1 MQRIASFIASIVRLP
16 FLRTPA
22 CLAAALLL
30 NACAAPMQA
39 GQDASQVL
47 AARGAPSTKAKTAAG
62 ERWIYASTFAQF
74 NTTVEFDAAG
84 KVIRAYNGLTDTNFA
99 TIETGKWTRDEVMAA
114 FGPPAEKGRVGWG
127 AHTFDVWS
135 YRYKQNGQAD
145 MLMNVHF
152 GSDGKVAK
160 FYPTIDPYFDP
171 GGNEKTSLLRL
182 QTR

>member
-1 MQRIASFIASIVRLP
+1 MQRITSAIASVVRQP
-16 FLRTPA
+16 FLAAPVW
-22 CLAAALLL
+22 LAMALLL
-30 NACAAPMQA
+30 GACAAPMQA
-39 GQDASQVL
+39 GQDASQVQ
-47 AARGAPSTKAKTAAG
+47 AARGAPSIKAKTAAG
-62 ERWIYASTFAQF
+62 ERWIYANTFAQF

-84 KVIRAYNGLTDTNFA
+84 KVIRSYNGLTDANFA
-99 TIETGKWTRDEVMAA
+99 TIETGKWTRDEIMAA

-152 GSDGKVAK
+152 DSSGKVAK

-171 GGNEKTSLLRL
+171 GDRDKTSLLR
-182 QTR
+182 